1 MNDLEQVARIVDEV
15 MKLKRE
21 LMLSYPA
28 VQVDLEKGEV
38 LIHYSRVIKFEDLEK
53 ELYFLEEQLKR
64 LKRLVELLSEFTRY
78 KELAKNLV
86 GIINLVERMGG

>member
-15 MKLKRE
+15 MKLKKE

-78 KELAKNLV
+78 KELAKHLV